1 MFIRLAPIVNGVVKT
16 DQQFVLGETHLKAM
30 DEGRAARTAQVGKI
44 LDRIGEK
51 FKDVPY
57 IQAGDFNDFPW
68 TAPLLKMRES
78 FVDMYSLKSIQT
90 ENDISL
96 MNRHDF
102 EFPDYT
108 LICDTR
114 KAKIG
119 PSPDHRCLDYVF
131 VKENDFFKN
140 NQIVIEKY
148 LELPKR

>member
-1 MFIRLAPIVNGVVKT
+1 
-16 DQQFVLGETHLKAM
+16 
-30 DEGRAARTAQVGKI
+30 
-44 LDRIGEK
+44 
-51 FKDVPY
+51 
-57 IQAGDFNDFPW
+57 
-68 TAPLLKMRES
+68 
-78 FVDMYSLKSIQT
+78 
-90 ENDISL
+90 
-96 MNRHDF
+96 MNRQDF

-148 LELPKR
+148 LELPKRQYLPPEGQVAQLAIPGPEWPSDHFSMVYDVNIVFNKKENESNIESDIKEQV